1 MIQQP
6 LPSLNAWADAFCD
19 AEIPVLAQTV
29 AEVAQLHEIEE
40 TRGTMDAHTVSEA
53 IASDPLMMLR
63 VLAHVSR
70 YCTRLSVEPPETLVG
85 AIVMQGI
92 GPFFSAFANM
102 KSVEERLAEHPGG
115 LEGFQHVM
123 TRARRAAHF
132 AMGFALKR
140 QDQDVMVIHEA
151 ALLHDFAEMLMW
163 CHAPILAVRMAEQLR
178 ADHTRRSAE
187 VQRSMLGIELGD
199 LAQELM
205 HRWQLPDLLIRCTDD
220 RNANDPTVRSVMLG
234 VRIAR
239 HTQHGW
245 DVPHAQAALPD
256 DAADVGRLLNLSS
269 DTAMRLIHGM
279 DQ

>member
-19 AEIPVLAQTV
+19 AEIPVLATTV
-29 AEVAQLHEIEE
+29 TVVAQLLAIEE
-40 TRGTMDAHTVSEA
+40 ARGTMDAHTLAEA
-53 IASDPLMMLR
+53 IAPDPLMVLR
-63 VLAHVSR
+63 VLTHVSR
-70 YCTRLSVEPPETLVG
+70 YCTQLSVEPPETLVG

-92 GPFFSAFANM
+92 GPFFAAHAGLRDVETQLSGEVSA
-102 KSVEERLAEHPGG
+102 LDG
-115 LEGFQHVM
+115 LHRVM

-140 QDQDVMVIHEA
+140 QDQDAVVIQEA
-151 ALLHDFAEMLMW
+151 ALLHDFAEMLLW
-163 CHAPILAVRMAEQLR
+163 CHAPALALDIAQRLQT
-178 ADHTRRSAE
+178 DHTLRSVD
-187 VQRSMLGIELGD
+187 VQRKVLGVQLGD

-220 RNANDPTVRSVMLG
+220 RKAQDPTVRTTMLG

-245 DVPHAQAALPD
+245 DVPHALAALPD
-256 DAADVGRLLNLSS
+256 DAADVGTLLTISPDAAL
-269 DTAMRLIHGM
+269 RLIQGM

>member
-1 MIQQP
+1 MIQKP
-6 LPSLNAWADAFCD
+6 LPTLNAWADAFCD
-19 AEIPVLAQTV
+19 AEIPVLAATV
-29 AEVAQLHEIEE
+29 ADVAQLLAIEDA
-40 TRGTMDAHTVSEA
+40 RGTMDAHTLAEA
-53 IASDPLMMLR
+53 VASDPLMVLK

-92 GPFFSAFANM
+92 GPFFTAHATLRD
-102 KSVEERLAEHPGG
+102 VEAHLSGSPGALDG
-115 LEGFQHVM
+115 LLRVM
-123 TRARRAAHF
+123 SRARRAAHF

-140 QDQDVMVIHEA
+140 QDQDAVVIQEA
-151 ALLHDFAEMLMW
+151 ALLHDFAEMLLW
-163 CHAPILAVRMAEQLR
+163 CHAPALALDIAQQLQ
-178 ADHTRRSAE
+178 ADHTLRSVDA
-187 VQRSMLGIELGD
+187 QRKALGIDMGE

-220 RNANDPTVRSVMLG
+220 RNAQDPQVRTTMLG

-245 DVPHAQAALPD
+245 DVPHALAALPD
-256 DAADVGRLLNLSS
+256 DAADVGKLLNISPDAAL
-269 DTAMRLIHGM
+269 RLIQGM